1 MLQLWYLEACGQC
14 EEGNDMMLL
23 DFLQKDLKMIVAAI
37 IGTLG
42 FCMFFNVKRD
52 KLIYGCIGGALSV
65 VTYFICMEMGMSLFA
80 QNMVPAAVA
89 TLYAE
94 IMARV
99 IKAPA
104 TVFLIPG
111 VIPLAPGGKLYDT
124 MRAIVDGNK
133 ANANILGQETAV
145 IALGLAVGV
154 VLVSVVFSQIR
165 NKK

>member
-1 MLQLWYLEACGQC
+1 
-14 EEGNDMMLL
+14 MMLL
-23 DFLQKDLKMIVAAI
+23 NLLQKDLEMIIAAI

-52 KLIYGCIGGALSV
+52 KLIYGCIGGAFSV
-65 VTYFICMEMGMSLFA
+65 VAYFACVELGMSLFA
-80 QNMVPAAVA
+80 QNMIPAAIA

-94 IMARV
+94 LMARA

-124 MRAIVDGNK
+124 MRAIVDGDK
-133 ANANILGQETAV
+133 SNAKILGQETVV

-154 VLVSVVFSQIR
+154 VLVSVVFYQIR

>member
-1 MLQLWYLEACGQC
+1 MV
-14 EEGNDMMLL
+14 L
-23 DFLQKDLKMIVAAI
+23 DFLWKDMKMIVAAI
-37 IGTLG
+37 VGTLG

-52 KLIYGCIGGALSV
+52 KLTYGCIGGALSI
-65 VTYFICMEMGMSLFA
+65 VTYFICMETGMSLFA

-94 IMARV
+94 VMARV

-124 MRAIVDGNK
+124 MRAIVDGDK
-133 ANANILGQETAV
+133 TKANILGQETAV

-154 VLVSVVFSQIR
+154 VFVSVVFSQIR